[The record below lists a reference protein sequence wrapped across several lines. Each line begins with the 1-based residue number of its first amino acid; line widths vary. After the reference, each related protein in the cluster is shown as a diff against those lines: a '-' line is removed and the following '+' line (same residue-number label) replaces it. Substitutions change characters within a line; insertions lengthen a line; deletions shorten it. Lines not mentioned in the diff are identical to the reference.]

1 MPLTKI
7 RAAGI
12 ADDRSQTQA
21 GSIHIGTSFSSAN
34 KMHIFGKRAGHLGD
48 PLPREKFFR
57 QDIFVSR

>member
-12 ADDRSQTQA
+12 ADDCSQTQA

-34 KMHIFGKRAGHLGD
+34 NGMASPAHYLCQLLRLRKVTAERATSG
-48 PLPREKFFR
+48 R
-57 QDIFVSR
+57 